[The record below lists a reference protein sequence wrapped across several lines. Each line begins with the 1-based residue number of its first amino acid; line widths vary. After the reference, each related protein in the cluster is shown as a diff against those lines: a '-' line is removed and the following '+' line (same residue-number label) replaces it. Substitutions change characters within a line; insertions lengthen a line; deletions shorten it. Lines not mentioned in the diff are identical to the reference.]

1 MDARIDG
8 ETFIFTHFN
17 FIEII
22 VLILKINFIKKKSL
36 HQFDHPIKVTIKY
49 IKIV

>member
-8 ETFIFTHFN
+8 ETFIFNHFN

-22 VLILKINFIKKKSL
+22 VLILKINFIKKNLSINLIIPLKLQLS
-36 HQFDHPIKVTIKY
+36 I
-49 IKIV
+49 